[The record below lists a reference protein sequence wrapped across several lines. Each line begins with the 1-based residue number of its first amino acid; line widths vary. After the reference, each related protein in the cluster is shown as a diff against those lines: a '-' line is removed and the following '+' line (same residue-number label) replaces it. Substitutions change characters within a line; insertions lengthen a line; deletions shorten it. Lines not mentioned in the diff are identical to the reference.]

1 MTHWTV
7 VQGWRRGGVRG
18 SRATQRGR
26 HCGWSFIE
34 LMIALAV
41 MLIAV
46 SIALPSF
53 DRMLADTRLAAAT
66 NRLLAA
72 LVSARLTAISSNQP
86 VTFCAGNAT
95 DGCHGRWDRQ
105 EWIVFIDQ
113 NRDGL
118 IGDGDSVRMTD
129 RLESQPDIR
138 LSANGP
144 FRKAVVFRSSGSAET
159 LSGAF
164 AAGRV
169 RVCAAKPIQQNAND
183 LVLIGSGRAVRE
195 VHDFSGNCPNAGR

>member
-1 MTHWTV
+1 MTHWAV
-7 VQGWRRGGVRG
+7 VQCRRREGLKE
-18 SRATQRGR
+18 SSAAKRGR
-26 HCGWSFIE
+26 HCGWSLIE
-34 LMIALAV
+34 LVIALAV

-46 SIALPSF
+46 SVALPSF
-53 DRMLADTRLAAAT
+53 DRLLADNRLATAT

-72 LVSARLTAISSNQP
+72 LASARLTAISSNQA

-95 DGCHGRWDRQ
+95 EGCHGQWDRQ

-118 IGDGDSVRMTD
+118 IGAGDSIRIAD
-129 RLESQPDIR
+129 RLEKQPDIK

-144 FRKAVVFRSSGSAET
+144 FRKAVVFRSAGSAET

-169 RVCAAKPIQQNAND
+169 RVCAAKPIRQNAND

-195 VHDFSGNCPNAGR
+195 VHDFSGSCPEAGR

>member
-1 MTHWTV
+1 M
-7 VQGWRRGGVRG
+7 QDRRRGLEESSAALRCK
-18 SRATQRGR
+18 R
-26 HCGWSFIE
+26 CGWSLIE

-53 DRMLADTRLAAAT
+53 DRILADTRLAAAT

-95 DGCHGRWDRQ
+95 EGCHGQWDRQ
-105 EWIVFIDQ
+105 EWIVFIDK

-118 IGDGDSVRMTD
+118 IDAGDSVRMTD
-129 RLESQPDIR
+129 RLEGQLDIK

-144 FRKAVVFRSSGSAET
+144 FRRAVLFRSVGSAET

-169 RVCAAKPIQQNAND
+169 RVCAAKPIRQNAND

-195 VHDFSGNCPNAGR
+195 AHDFSGSCPQAGS